1 MEQKQELPCESA
13 WKKKKKT
20 EERWIKWESE
30 RMEQNMAFRHGQY
43 TLEMMWM
50 QKPEQL
56 NARLPW
62 QIVMNCHMTQAI

>member
-1 MEQKQELPCESA
+1 
-13 WKKKKKT
+13 
-20 EERWIKWESE
+20 
-30 RMEQNMAFRHGQY
+30 MAFRHGQY

-62 QIVMNCHMTQAI
+62 QIAMNCHMTQAI

>member
-1 MEQKQELPCESA
+1 MA
-13 WKKKKKT
+13 
-20 EERWIKWESE
+20 
-30 RMEQNMAFRHGQY
+30 QNMAFRHGQY
-43 TLEMMWM
+43 TPEMMWM